1 MNYKIFFNLK
11 INKLLLFCF
20 KKIINATMKIC
31 NISELHEID
40 KNVIEYM
47 QRKTHEKV
55 VFCSDNESQLKAI
68 IAIHNTNLG
77 PALGGTRMWNYESI
91 NEATMDVLRLSR
103 GMTYKASI
111 TGLDLGGGKAVI
123 IGNSKNKTPEMM
135 KSFGKFVESLNGKYI
150 TAEDVGM
157 TTDDMEIIHQETNHV
172 VGKPIKL
179 GGSGDPSPFTAL
191 GVLMGMKASA
201 FYKWGS
207 ESLAGKKVLV
217 QGVGNVGRNLIE
229 LLSKENAI
237 ILVNEINKDKLI
249 DITKKFNV
257 KVIEDEFY
265 KCDMDIYAPCA
276 LGGTLNDNS
285 IPKLKCEIVAGGAN
299 NQLAKEY
306 VHDDL
311 LIKHNILYAP
321 DFLINAGG
329 LINVYSELKG
339 YSKEKV
345 IKKTETI
352 FETTLEI
359 FKKAYNEKIS
369 TQKAALKIAKNKI
382 HKTYS

>member
-1 MNYKIFFNLK
+1 
-11 INKLLLFCF
+11 
-20 KKIINATMKIC
+20 MKIC
-31 NISELHEID
+31 NISELHGID
-40 KNVIEYM
+40 KNVMEYM
-47 QRKTHEKV
+47 QKKTHEKV
-55 VFCSDNESQLKAI
+55 VFCSDNETQLKAI

-91 NEATMDVLRLSR
+91 SEATMDVLRLSR

-111 TGLDLGGGKAVI
+111 TGLNLGGGKAVI

-157 TTDDMEIIHQETNHV
+157 TTEDMEIIHKETDHV

-179 GGSGDPSPFTAL
+179 GGSGDPSPFTAF

-207 ESLAGKKVLV
+207 ESLGGKKILV
-217 QGVGNVGRNLIE
+217 QGAGNVGRNLIE
-229 LLSKENAI
+229 LLSKEGAS
-237 ILVNEINKDKLI
+237 ILVNEINKDKLSGV
-249 DITKKFNV
+249 TQKFNV
-257 KVIEDEFY
+257 KVIEDDFFN
-265 KCDMDIYAPCA
+265 CDMDIYAPCA
-276 LGGTLNDNS
+276 LGGTLNENT
-285 IPKLKCEIVAGGAN
+285 IPKLKCKIVAGGAN

-306 VHDDL
+306 IHDDL
-311 LIKHNILYAP
+311 LIEHDILYAP

-345 IKKTETI
+345 IKKTKTI
-352 FETTLEI
+352 FDTTLEI
-359 FKKAYNEKIS
+359 FKKAHNEKIS

-382 HKTYS
+382 HKSLSS